1 MNRAPTKTM
10 NHYNPN
16 IHHRRSIRLREWDY
30 AQPAVYFITIC
41 LRQRVCLFGEI
52 VEGRMLPNQIGQI
65 IETEWS
71 GLPNRFFNVGLD
83 EFIVMPNHIH
93 GIIFIKP
100 VETSFVAPESI
111 LHSVI
116 QGAMNRAPTLG
127 EVVRSF
133 KAASAR
139 IVRKRGFSE
148 FTWQHNYYEH
158 IIRNE
163 RELDLVRGYLLMNP
177 IKWSEDDENPDQQ
190 ALCR

>member
-100 VETSFVAPESI
+100 VETSVVAPESI
-111 LHSVI
+111 LHSVP

-139 IVRKRGFSE
+139 MVRKRGFSE
-148 FTWQHNYYEH
+148 FAWQRNYYEH

-163 RELDLVRGYLLMNP
+163 RELDLVREYLLMNP

-190 ALCR
+190 ALYH